1 MAEVTEL
8 TVDDGYKNIRIR
20 IDGNIVAT
28 QEIIENVTITV
39 GCTDG
44 SAPAFGASFSPH
56 CDVTINSNE
65 IIGDSALDAIVMGA
79 IFIVECEL
87 TTGVY
92 EAMGRFEIGQ
102 PVQYIDDYMISFSG
116 EGMLGSVLG
125 RKKMNWD
132 LMSGLGDNAKKG
144 ILTLNQAVGL
154 VHSQF
159 PNVTIVLPSSSFM
172 PPNYENMKI
181 VVPLSLNKWK
191 KNVAFKKRFVK
202 LTARD
207 FIAGIA
213 VMLGGN
219 VVEYGDSIR
228 IVSIREA
235 WNNESGISDSFFSD
249 DSYVADYTTERIPY
263 APKSLR
269 LKTYVTLPVTTSKK
283 GSSKKSTH
291 GYCYEDECECGNVY
305 GYSGSTSGVNQYDVY
320 VDCQWIGRSF
330 EAFYFNGGIVYSVDS
345 GSYEDENPSIF
356 GSVFQYTPMT
366 IDFSGWNDIFEPAH
380 FIKVRTVKK
389 NTATQQETT
398 VDVLAYIADMTITW
412 NGTISVQ
419 ISSSYNGEAGEVTV
433 TIGNNQASSAWNNG
447 TNIPEFANEEIEP
460 PEPTPN
466 QWVKIADIPTMDG
479 SNPNEKWSD
488 GGCAIVYNGEVHL
501 LGRRKAY
508 VPYSSPDNYTKVHYT
523 YDVIWNKES
532 ILPYQFSEGMAVVH
546 QGELHII
553 GTSVGVNM
561 DGSRDEY
568 FSHYKLSNGIWERA
582 STTPVEFY
590 SGSAVSYN
598 GEIHVVCNIGRGT
611 GTRHY
616 KWDGSDWALVSQISQ
631 YNYDD
636 SLVAYNGE
644 MYRSA
649 NTSFYKWDG
658 STWDSIS
665 LPYGTSISSMI
676 VYHGYIYMCLLLINS
691 QAYALYKFDG
701 TTFTGVTTIPLFDKL
716 SYNGRYNRIFVYN
729 DTLCLIDVNSGKC
742 IYGYYDPIS

>member
-20 IDGNIVAT
+20 IDGNIVAD
-28 QEIIENVTITV
+28 QDIIDDVTIRY

-65 IIGDSALDAIVMGA
+65 IIGNSALDAIVMGA

-102 PVQYIDDYMISFSG
+102 PVQYTGDYMITFSG
-116 EGMLGSVLG
+116 EGMLGSILG

-132 LMSGLGDNAKKG
+132 LMSNLGDNAKKG
-144 ILTLNQAVGL
+144 ILTLNQAIGL

-159 PNVTIVLPSSSFM
+159 PNVTIELPDDVFM

-191 KNVAFKKRFVK
+191 KNVVFKKRFVK
-202 LTARD
+202 LTVRD

-219 VVEYGDSIR
+219 VVEFGNSIR
-228 IVSIREA
+228 IVSIMEA
-235 WNNESGISDSFFSD
+235 WNNESGISDSYFSG

-263 APKSLR
+263 VPKSLR

-283 GSSKKSTH
+283 GSSKKVTH

-330 EAFYFNGGIVYSVDS
+330 EAFYFNGGIVYSVNS

-356 GSVFQYTPMT
+356 GTAFQYTPMT

-433 TIGNNQASSAWNNG
+433 TIGDNQASSAWNNG
-447 TNIPEFANEEIEP
+447 TNIPEFADTEIPQLPDFNWTKLQDSPFPYIYAKSSSNMGAVIYNDVIHYIYCKYNEGYHYTFDGNNWSVEQKP
-460 PEPTPN
+460 PSLTSSGDGFTSYCVYN
-466 QWVKIADIPTMDG
+466 NKILGFPVY
-479 SNPNEKWSD
+479 ED
-488 GGCAIVYNGEVHL
+488 GGGIYEYNGSTWQISSLVRPKSD
-501 LGRRKAY
+501 LGYLRVNYSFVYKGTLYIICLSSPTAYTMFALRNNSWETVLDSDVNFGGDCIEYQGKAY
-508 VPYSSPDNYTKVHYT
+508 MADMSKLLVFDGNSIET
-523 YDVIWNKES
+523 YIQEDVREAI
-532 ILPYQFSEGMAVVH
+532 AVL
-546 QGELHII
+546 ENTLII
-553 GTSVGVNM
+553 GTFMGTTSIHKTGLVSFYYGDFVDITTNTP
-561 DGSRDEY
+561 
-568 FSHYKLSNGIWERA
+568 LNGTMMHSLI
-582 STTPVEFY
+582 
-590 SGSAVSYN
+590 SYN
-598 GEIHVVCNIGRGT
+598 DKVYCTYGGYNAFYVGEFN
-611 GTRHY
+611 
-616 KWDGSDWALVSQISQ
+616 KQ
-631 YNYDD
+631 
-636 SLVAYNGE
+636 
-644 MYRSA
+644 
-649 NTSFYKWDG
+649 
-658 STWDSIS
+658 
-665 LPYGTSISSMI
+665 
-676 VYHGYIYMCLLLINS
+676 
-691 QAYALYKFDG
+691 
-701 TTFTGVTTIPLFDKL
+701 
-716 SYNGRYNRIFVYN
+716 
-729 DTLCLIDVNSGKC
+729 
-742 IYGYYDPIS
+742 